1 MKRYWRLGN
10 ERGSVVLFML
20 GTFLFLLVFG
30 GFAIDLAFY
39 STARGEL
46 QRSMDAAALAGVGH
60 LDFDGSVFP
69 TVRQEAQKFADLN
82 PTRANL
88 GLNPPGAINLDLNPL
103 NLDLDPL
110 NVPGGNIVLGIW
122 DGTSFTADSPPDGST
137 VNAVRTQYA
146 TDMPTSFLRILG
158 LNSLRVS
165 AQAIALNPN
174 SPGPSTRFL
183 VDGDDMIDSDIPVI
197 EDLAAQLGILP
208 EVLISDVDG
217 DGFIDL
223 YQHLLDLPPDEEE
236 RFVLELPTG
245 QVGDAGLFDISRHE
259 FPFSVSSSP
268 SHADFLNWDGEG
280 GSWPYDLEMVDPLLG
295 VTAVEDP
302 SKYPS
307 YVDPDFIHVSPVTK
321 GDTNVLNPVN
331 GVPAVNGLGFRRGLL
346 AFKIIGVGADPDG
359 PGGSVLPN
367 LIIEIVA
374 PSTVVSIDEV
384 TPFTRRRR
392 LVR

>member
-10 ERGSVVLFML
+10 ERGTVLLFIL

-39 STARGEL
+39 SVARGEL

-88 GLNPPGAINLDLNPL
+88 GLNPLGAINLALNTG
-103 NLDLDPL
+103 NADPD
-110 NVPGGNIVLGIW
+110 GDITLGIW
-122 DGTSFTADSPPDGST
+122 DGATFTPSLDGFQ
-137 VNAVRTQYA
+137 VNAVRCQYA
-146 TDMPTSFLRILG
+146 TDVPTSFLGILG
-158 LNSLRVS
+158 LNVLRVS
-165 AQAIALNPN
+165 AQAIALSPN
-174 SPGPSTRFL
+174 SPGQSTRFL

-259 FPFSVSSSP
+259 FPFTVSSSP

-321 GDTNVLNPVN
+321 GDTNVLNPDSLPSRLSVS
-331 GVPAVNGLGFRRGLL
+331 GPTPMV
-346 AFKIIGVGADPDG
+346 
-359 PGGSVLPN
+359 PGGVFCQ
-367 LIIEIVA
+367 
-374 PSTVVSIDEV
+374 T
-384 TPFTRRRR
+384 
-392 LVR
+392 

>member
-1 MKRYWRLGN
+1 MKGHWLRGN
-10 ERGSVVLFML
+10 ERGSVLLFML
-20 GTFLFLLVFG
+20 GTLFFLLVFG
-30 GFAIDLAFY
+30 GFAIDLSIFSAVK
-39 STARGEL
+39 GEL
-46 QRSMDAAALAGVGH
+46 QRSMDAAALAGVGN
-60 LDFDGSVFP
+60 LGFDDSVFP
-69 TVRQEAQKFADLN
+69 TVRQEASNFASLN
-82 PTRANL
+82 PSRV
-88 GLNPPGAINLDLNPL
+88 GAINLSNGD
-103 NLDLDPL
+103 
-110 NVPGGNIVLGIW
+110 ITLGVW
-122 DGTSFTADSPPDGST
+122 DGATFTPELDGFQ
-137 VNAVRTQYA
+137 VNAVRCQYV
-146 TDMPTSFLRILG
+146 TEVPTSFLGILG

-165 AQAIALNPN
+165 ARAIALSPN

-259 FPFSVSSSP
+259 FPFSASSSP
-268 SHADFLNWDGEG
+268 SHADFLNWNGEG

-321 GDTNVLNPVN
+321 GDTNVLNPVD

-367 LIIEIVA
+367 LIVEIVE
-374 PSTVVSIDEV
+374 PSTVVPLGEV